1 MHRTSTTA
9 TLLVTVAASALSGC
23 VTVQLPPA
31 SVPSAPPSRS
41 VPAPQEASA
50 EPQIVQAPAREAL
63 ERIGPPRDPSPTAS
77 VRRLPPPAPT
87 QAKPAPSRP
96 RPPRPAPRTPEA
108 PQRPPV
114 EVTQP
119 VPKDLGDVCDLG
131 RQYGGWPQDSPQSR
145 ICEQTYGR

>member
-31 SVPSAPPSRS
+31 SGPSAPPSQT
-41 VPAPQEASA
+41 VPSLPDASA

-63 ERIGPPRDPSPTAS
+63 ERIGPPHEPSPTAS
-77 VRRLPPPAPT
+77 ARRPPPPAP
-87 QAKPAPSRP
+87 APEKPAPSRP
-96 RPPRPAPRTPEA
+96 SPPRPAPRPPEA
-108 PQRPPV
+108 PQRQPAD
-114 EVTQP
+114 VTQP

>member
-9 TLLVTVAASALSGC
+9 TLLVTVAVSALSGC

-31 SVPSAPPSRS
+31 SGPSAPPSRA
-41 VPAPQEASA
+41 VPALPDDSA

-63 ERIGPPRDPSPTAS
+63 ERMGPPREPAPTAS
-77 VRRLPPPAPT
+77 VRRPPPPAQTPEK
-87 QAKPAPSRP
+87 AAPSRP

-108 PQRPPV
+108 PQRPRA
-114 EVTQP
+114 EVTQT
-119 VPKDLGDVCDLG
+119 VPSDLGDVCDLG